1 MSADNSFGPQRA
13 GVFDFTILFEQSILS
28 LLPTGL
34 FILLVPLRLYVLWS
48 NERATKSKPLLWAK
62 MIMIA
67 IYACLQTALLVF
79 WCRQN
84 STKTAIAEPV
94 LGLIESFALAALSFV
109 EHRNS
114 RKPSK
119 LIGAFLVIT
128 IILDIALVRTFWI
141 RSMHSIASVF
151 TASFVIKTILL
162 ILEET
167 PKSPLSDKEKIQETA
182 SGVVN
187 RSFFWWL
194 NGLFLQGHRTIL
206 ETEDL
211 QAIDSKFNTDHVSAP
226 LEKQWERSRNTG
238 QPSLLKSTFLA
249 YKWQFAAGIIPRL
262 LHSGFNFAQP
272 FLIQSVIV
280 LVSKKEMSVQ
290 TSSGLIGATVFI
302 YLGLAISGA
311 WHKHMSYQL
320 VTMYRGGL
328 VSLIFKKT
336 LKLKTTS
343 IKDSAPVTLM
353 TADVETIVAAGASV
367 HDMWANMLELPV
379 GIYLL
384 YRQVGKPSLLVLVPT
399 VITTIVS
406 GVISP
411 AMEPATVKWNE
422 AVQKRVGETSSMLNQ
437 MKGIKMM
444 GLTDFFL
451 KMVQGLRVHELKVS
465 AKFRWLLVYFNA
477 LAMIS
482 AQLTP
487 VVVIMS
493 AIYWT
498 KADGGLSVAEAL
510 TSLSLISVV
519 TQPLVMIL
527 VSLMQIAGV
536 VGGSG
541 RIQAFLLLDEQL
553 AAKEAV
559 DVDAVTI
566 QNVSVQTPDGNPLLT
581 NINLQISPGTLNMLV
596 GRVGCG
602 KSSLLRTI
610 IGELIPSEGTVK
622 TQDSLAYC
630 DQVPWLRNTTIR
642 ENVVGLSPMDDKWLS
657 TVLHACALEEDLHQL
672 PQGQETIVG
681 SGGVALSG
689 GQKQRVALA
698 RAVYSRKNLII
709 LDDVFSSLDKTT
721 ADAVF
726 HRLLGAEGLLQSS
739 TVVLVTSNVHYLPFA
754 DFVSVIEEGR
764 IIRNQVQY
772 SQLEATETLN
782 TIAPIET
789 QQLVQK
795 DIVKLTPKREIDLAR
810 KTGDTDCYKIYVKSM
825 GWKVISIIF
834 PTSVIG
840 AVLEAM
846 PREYCARHSNEAN
859 DVEIWLRIWTEKGE
873 GSKDAHYAGGYIGLV
888 VASMALALLN
898 IDYFLIVGVE
908 KSSINLHEQLLNSVC
923 RAPLHFFTSTESG
936 SILNRFSQ
944 DMTLIDMS
952 LPLAFYLTLD
962 LTLRCLVQVGVVAS
976 GASYFGA
983 FLPVSILALYLI
995 QKYYLRTSRQMRLL
1009 DLEAKTPLY
1018 TQFTEI
1024 TAGLAT
1030 IRSFGWTNEFL
1041 AESFRMLNTS
1051 QKPFYLM
1058 FCIQRWLELVLDLF
1072 VAGMA
1077 ILLVTIA
1084 LRIPGTTS
1092 EGAIGLA
1099 MVNLLGLNMTLTT
1112 VIDQWTTLETSLG
1125 AIARLKSFIS
1135 DTPNENKSSEIEV
1148 PDNWPGGRIVFDGVT
1163 ASYSDESQPVLR
1175 DVSLVIEAGQKVCVC
1190 GRTGSGKSSFMLSI
1204 IRLLELQSGSIQIDD
1219 KDLASIPR
1227 QHIRSQITT
1236 IPQDPVNLSG
1246 TVRQNLDPEA
1256 LIQADEMLIEALKK
1270 TTLWATIDTRGG
1282 LDADLSEL
1290 GFSVGQRQLFC
1301 LARALLSHSKIV
1313 LLDEPTSSVDNATD
1327 KDVRH
1332 IIREVM
1338 QGRTVIEVT
1347 HRLDYVTDF
1356 DLAVVMKDGR
1366 VIETGNP
1373 KKLLAQDSA
1382 LKTLRG

>member
-1 MSADNSFGPQRA
+1 MSADNIFGPQRA
-13 GVFDFTILFEQSILS
+13 GVLDFTILFEQSILS

-62 MIMIA
+62 MAIIA
-67 IYACLQTALLVF
+67 IYACLQTALLVL

-109 EHRNS
+109 EHLNS

-211 QAIDSKFNTDHVSAP
+211 QAIDSKFDTDHVSTP
-226 LEKQWERSRNTG
+226 LEKQWERARNSG

-290 TSSGLIGATVFI
+290 TSSGLIGATVLI

-353 TADVETIVAAGASV
+353 TADVETIVAAGASI

-411 AMEPATVKWNE
+411 AMEPATLKWNE

-498 KADGGLSVAEAL
+498 KADGGLSVAEAF

-566 QNVSVQTPDGNPLLT
+566 QNVSVQTPDGNSLLT

-698 RAVYSRKNLII
+698 RAVYSRKKLIV

-726 HRLLGAEGLLQSS
+726 HRLLGAEGLLRSS

-764 IIRNQVQY
+764 ITRNQVQY

-846 PREYCARHSNEAN
+846 PREYCARHFDEAN

-898 IDYFLIVGVE
+898 IE
-908 KSSINLHEQLLNSVC
+908 
-923 RAPLHFFTSTESG
+923 
-936 SILNRFSQ
+936 FSQ

-983 FLPVSILALYLI
+983 FLPISILALYLI

-1030 IRSFGWTNEFL
+1030 IRSFGWTNDFL

-1099 MVNLLGLNMTLTT
+1099 MVNLLGLNLTLTT

-1135 DTPNENKSSEIEV
+1135 DTPNENKSGETEV
-1148 PDNWPGGRIVFDGVT
+1148 PDNWPGGRIVFDEVT

-1175 DVSLVIEAGQKVCVC
+1175 DVSLAIEAGQKVCVC

-1204 IRLLELQSGSIQIDD
+1204 LRLLELQSGSIHIDG

-1236 IPQDPVNLSG
+1236 IPQDPVSLTG

-1256 LIQADEMLIEALKK
+1256 LIQADEILIEALKK

-1301 LARALLSHSKIV
+1301 LARALLSHSNIV
-1313 LLDEPTSSVDNATD
+1313 LLDEPTSSVDNTTD

-1366 VIETGNP
+1366 VIETGDP
-1373 KKLLAQDSA
+1373 RELLVQDSA
-1382 LKTLRG
+1382 LKVLRG

>member
-1 MSADNSFGPQRA
+1 MVSNRF
-13 GVFDFTILFEQSILS
+13 FL
-28 LLPTGL
+28 
-34 FILLVPLRLYVLWS
+34 LLVLTNQV
-48 NERATKSKPLLWAK
+48 T
-62 MIMIA
+62 IA
-67 IYACLQTALLVF
+67 IYASLQTALLVL

-84 STKTAIAEPV
+84 STNTAIAEPV

-114 RKPSK
+114 KKPSK
-119 LIGAFLVIT
+119 LIGTFLVVT

-141 RSMHSIASVF
+141 RSMRTIAAVF

-167 PKSPLSDKEKIQETA
+167 PKSLLNEKEKIHETS

-211 QAIDSKFNTDHVSAP
+211 QAIDSKFDTDHVSAP
-226 LEKQWERSRNTG
+226 LEKQWERARNSG

-290 TSSGLIGATVFI
+290 ISSGLIGATVLI

-384 YRQVGKPSLLVLVPT
+384 YRQVDQANSQV
-399 VITTIVS
+399 TTILS
-406 GVISP
+406 GIISP

-444 GLTDFFL
+444 GLTDFFR
-451 KMVQGLRVHELKVS
+451 KMVQGLRVKELKVS

-477 LAMIS
+477 L
-482 AQLTP
+482 
-487 VVVIMS
+487 
-493 AIYWT
+493 
-498 KADGGLSVAEAL
+498 DEGLSVAEAF
-510 TSLSLISVV
+510 TSLSLISLV
-519 TQPLVMIL
+519 TQPLIMIL

-536 VGGSG
+536 VGGCG
-541 RIQAFLLLDEQL
+541 RIQAFLLLDEQVV
-553 AAKEAV
+553 AKETV
-559 DVDAVTI
+559 DVDAVTV
-566 QNVSVQTPDGNPLLT
+566 QNANFQAPDGNSLLT
-581 NINLQISPGTLNMLV
+581 DINLHISPGTLNMLA

-602 KSSLLRTI
+602 KSSLLRAI
-610 IGELIPSEGTVK
+610 IGELIPAEGTVK
-622 TQDSLAYC
+622 TEDSLAYC

-642 ENVVGLSPMDDKWLS
+642 ENIVGLSPIDDKWLS
-657 TVLHACALEEDLHQL
+657 TVLHACALDEDLHQL
-672 PQGQETIVG
+672 PQGQETTVG

-689 GQKQRVALA
+689 GQKQRVALS
-698 RAVYSRKNLII
+698 RAVYSRKKLIL
-709 LDDVFSSLDKTT
+709 LDDVFSSLDRTT
-721 ADAVF
+721 ADTVF
-726 HRLLGAEGLLQSS
+726 HRLLGSDGLLRTS
-739 TVVLVTSNVHYLPFA
+739 TVVLVTIHYLPFA
-754 DFVSVIEEGR
+754 DFVTVIEDGR
-764 IIRNQVQY
+764 ITRNQVPY

-789 QQLVQK
+789 QEPTQK
-795 DIVKLTPKREIDLAR
+795 DIVKLTPKKEIDLTR

-846 PREYCARHSNEAN
+846 PR
-859 DVEIWLRIWTEKGE
+859 
-873 GSKDAHYAGGYIGLV
+873 
-888 VASMALALLN
+888 
-898 IDYFLIVGVE
+898 VE
-908 KSSINLHEQLLNSVC
+908 KSSNNLHEQLLNSVC
-923 RAPLHFFTSTESG
+923 RAPLHFFTSTENG
-936 SILNRFSQ
+936 SILNRQ

-962 LTLRCLVQVGVVAS
+962 SS

-983 FLPVSILALYLI
+983 FLPISFLALYLI

-1030 IRSFGWTNEFL
+1030 IRSFGWTDEFL
-1041 AESFRMLNTS
+1041 DESCRMLNTS

-1099 MVNLLGLNMTLTT
+1099 MVNLLGLNLTLTT

-1135 DTPNENKSSEIEV
+1135 NTPNENKQDETEV

-1163 ASYSDESQPVLR
+1163 ASYS
-1175 DVSLVIEAGQKVCVC
+1175 
-1190 GRTGSGKSSFMLSI
+1190 GKSSLILSI
-1204 IRLLELQSGSIQIDD
+1204 LRLLELQSGRIHIDG
-1219 KDLASIPR
+1219 KDLALLSR

-1236 IPQDPVNLSG
+1236 IPQDPVSVTG

-1256 LIQADEMLIEALKK
+1256 LIQADEILIEALRK

-1301 LARALLSHSKIV
+1301 LARAFLSHSKIV

-1327 KDVRH
+1327 KDVRR

-1356 DLAVVMKDGR
+1356 DLAIVMKDGR
-1366 VIETGNP
+1366 IIETGDP
-1373 KKLLAQDSA
+1373 KELLVQNSA
-1382 LKTLRG
+1382 LKALRG

>member
-1 MSADNSFGPQRA
+1 MDADNAFGPRLA

-28 LLPTGL
+28 LLPTGV

-48 NERATKSKPLLWAK
+48 NERVTKSGPLLRAK
-62 MIMIA
+62 IVTIV
-67 IYACLQTALLVF
+67 IYASLQTTLLVL
-79 WCRQN
+79 WGREN

-119 LIGAFLVIT
+119 LLGAFLVIT
-128 IILDIALVRTFWI
+128 IILDIALVRTLWI
-141 RSMHSIASVF
+141 RSMQSIAGVF

-162 ILEET
+162 ILEEA
-167 PKSPLSDKEKIQETA
+167 PKTMLGEKEKIHETS
-182 SGVVN
+182 SGVVS

-211 QAIDSKFNTDHVSAP
+211 QTIDPKFDTDHVSAP
-226 LEKQWERSRNTG
+226 LEKQWERARNSG
-238 QPSLLKSTFLA
+238 QPSLLKSTFFA

-262 LHSGFNFAQP
+262 LHSGFSFAQP

-280 LVSKKEMSVQ
+280 LVSKNEMSVQ
-290 TSSGLIGATVFI
+290 TSSGLIGATVLI

-353 TADVETIVAAGASV
+353 TADVETIFAAGASV

-384 YRQVGKPSLLVLVPT
+384 YHQVANSQV
-399 VITTIVS
+399 TTIVS
-406 GVISP
+406 GIISP

-422 AVQKRVGETSSMLNQ
+422 AVQKRVGETSNMLDQ

-451 KMVQGLRVHELKVS
+451 NMVQGLRIRELKVS
-465 AKFRWLLVYFNA
+465 ARFRWLLVYFNA

-498 KADGGLSVAEAL
+498 KADEGLSVAEAF

-519 TQPLVMIL
+519 AQPLVMIL

-536 VGGSG
+536 LGGCG
-541 RIQAFLLLDEQL
+541 RIQAFLLLDEQV
-553 AAKEAV
+553 AAKETV
-559 DVDAVTI
+559 DVDAVTM
-566 QNVSVQTPDGNPLLT
+566 QNADFQTHDGKSLLT
-581 NINLQISPGTLNMLV
+581 DINLRISPGTLNMLV

-602 KSSLLRTI
+602 KSSLLKAI
-610 IGELIPSEGTVK
+610 IGELIPAEGIVK
-622 TQDSLAYC
+622 VEDSLAYC
-630 DQVPWLRNTTIR
+630 DQVPWLRNTIIR
-642 ENVVGLSPMDDKWLS
+642 ENIVGLSPMDDKWLA

-698 RAVYSRKNLII
+698 RAVYSRKKLII

-721 ADAVF
+721 ADTVF
-726 HRLLGAEGLLQSS
+726 SRLLGVDGLLRTS
-739 TVVLVTSNVHYLPFA
+739 TVVLVTSNVQYLPFA
-754 DFVSVIEEGR
+754 DFVTVVEDGR
-764 IIRNQVQY
+764 ITRNQVLY

-795 DIVKLTPKREIDLAR
+795 GIVKLTPKKEIDLAR
-810 KTGDTDCYKIYVKSM
+810 KTGDTDCYKIYVRTM

-834 PTSVIG
+834 PLSVIG

-846 PREYCARHSNEAN
+846 PQ
-859 DVEIWLRIWTEKGE
+859 KGG
-873 GSKDAHYAGGYIGLV
+873 GSKDAHNAGGYIGLV
-888 VASMALALLN
+888 IASMALALLN
-898 IDYFLIVGVE
+898 IE
-908 KSSINLHEQLLNSVC
+908 
-923 RAPLHFFTSTESG
+923 APLHFFTSTESG

-983 FLPVSILALYLI
+983 FLPISFLALYLI

-1041 AESFRMLNTS
+1041 DESFRMLNTS

-1135 DTPNENKSSEIEV
+1135 NTPNENKQGEIEV
-1148 PDNWPGGRIVFDGVT
+1148 PDTWPGGKIVFDGVT
-1163 ASYSDESQPVLR
+1163 ASYR
-1175 DVSLVIEAGQKVCVC
+1175 IH
-1190 GRTGSGKSSFMLSI
+1190 
-1204 IRLLELQSGSIQIDD
+1204 IDG

-1236 IPQDPVNLSG
+1236 IPQDPVSLSG

-1256 LIQADEMLIEALKK
+1256 LIQADEILIEALKK
-1270 TTLWATIDTRGG
+1270 TYLWATIETRAG

-1290 GFSVGQRQLFC
+1290 GFSV
-1301 LARALLSHSKIV
+1301 V
-1313 LLDEPTSSVDNATD
+1313 LLDEPTSSIDNATN
-1327 KDVRH
+1327 KDVRR

-1366 VIETGNP
+1366 VIETADP
-1373 KKLLAQDSA
+1373 KELLAQNSA
-1382 LKTLRG
+1382 LKALRG

>member
-1 MSADNSFGPQRA
+1 MNADDNFGPQRA

-34 FILLVPLRLYVLWS
+34 FILLVPLRLYVLW
-48 NERATKSKPLLWAK
+48 NHERATKSGCLLWAK
-62 MIMIA
+62 MVIIA
-67 IYACLQTALLVF
+67 IYASLQITLLVL

-119 LIGAFLVIT
+119 LIGSFLVLT

-141 RSMHSIASVF
+141 RSMHSIAAVF
-151 TASFVIKTILL
+151 TASFAIKTVLL

-167 PKSPLSDKEKIQETA
+167 PKTLLGEKKKIHETS

-206 ETEDL
+206 ETQDL
-211 QAIDSKFNTDHVSAP
+211 QAIDSKFDTEHVSAP
-226 LEKQWERSRNTG
+226 LEKQWERARNSG

-290 TSSGLIGATVFI
+290 TSSGLIGATVLI

-311 WHKHMSYQL
+311 WHKHMSFQL

-336 LKLKTTS
+336 LKLKTAS

-353 TADVETIVAAGASV
+353 TADVETIVGAGASV

-384 YRQVGKPSLLVLVPT
+384 YRQVDQANSQV
-399 VITTIVS
+399 TTIPS
-406 GVISP
+406 GIISP

-422 AVQKRVGETSSMLNQ
+422 AVQKRVGETSSMLSQ
-437 MKGIKMM
+437 MKGVKMM

-451 KMVQGLRVHELKVS
+451 NMVQGLRVKELKVS

-498 KADGGLSVAEAL
+498 KADGGLSVAEAF

-536 VGGSG
+536 LGGCG
-541 RIQAFLLLDEQL
+541 RIQAFLLLDEQ
-553 AAKEAV
+553 AVSKEVA
-559 DVDAVTI
+559 DVDAVTMH
-566 QNVSVQTPDGNPLLT
+566 NVSFQTPDGNSLLT
-581 NINLQISPGTLNMLV
+581 AVNLHISPRTLNMLV
-596 GRVGCG
+596 GRVGSG
-602 KSSLLRTI
+602 KSSLLRAI
-610 IGELIPSEGTVK
+610 IGELVPTEGAVK
-622 TQDSLAYC
+622 TEDSLAYC

-642 ENVVGLSPMDDKWLS
+642 ENILGLSPMDGKWLS

-672 PQGQETIVG
+672 PQGQETTVG

-698 RAVYSRKNLII
+698 RAVYSRKKLII

-721 ADAVF
+721 ADTVF
-726 HRLLGAEGLLQSS
+726 HRLLGADGLLRTN
-739 TVVLVTSNVHYLPFA
+739 TVVLVTSNVQYLPFA
-754 DFVSVIEEGR
+754 DFVTVIEDGR
-764 IIRNQVQY
+764 ITRNQVPY

-789 QQLVQK
+789 QEPTQK
-795 DIVKLTPKREIDLAR
+795 DIVKLTPKKEFDMAR

-825 GWKVISIIF
+825 GWKVICIIF

-846 PREYCARHSNEAN
+846 PQ
-859 DVEIWLRIWTEKGE
+859 KGQ

-888 VASMALALLN
+888 FASMALALLN

-908 KSSINLHEQLLNSVC
+908 KSSNNLHEQLLKSVC

-983 FLPVSILALYLI
+983 FLPISFLALYLI

-1030 IRSFGWTNEFL
+1030 IRSFGWTNGVL
-1041 AESFRMLNTS
+1041 DESFRMLNTS

-1072 VAGMA
+1072 VTGMA

-1125 AIARLKSFIS
+1125 AIARLKSFIQN
-1135 DTPNENKSSEIEV
+1135 TPNENKQGETEV
-1148 PDNWPGGRIVFDGVT
+1148 PDNWTGGRIVLDGVN
-1163 ASYSDESQPVLR
+1163 AAYS
-1175 DVSLVIEAGQKVCVC
+1175 IHIG
-1190 GRTGSGKSSFMLSI
+1190 GK
-1204 IRLLELQSGSIQIDD
+1204 E
-1219 KDLASIPR
+1219 LASLSR
-1227 QHIRSQITT
+1227 QHIRSQRTT
-1236 IPQDPVNLSG
+1236 IPQDPVSLSG

-1256 LIQADEMLIEALKK
+1256 LIQADEILIEALKK
-1270 TTLWATIDTRGG
+1270 TTLWAAIETRGG
-1282 LDADLSEL
+1282 LNADLSEL

-1301 LARALLSHSKIV
+1301 IARALLSHSNIV

-1327 KDVRH
+1327 KDVRR

-1356 DLAVVMKDGR
+1356 DLAVVMKDGQ
-1366 VIETGNP
+1366 VIETGDP
-1373 KKLLAQDSA
+1373 KELLFQNSA
-1382 LKTLRG
+1382 LKALRG

>member
-1 MSADNSFGPQRA
+1 MDADNAFGPQRA

-34 FILLVPLRLYVLWS
+34 FILLVPLRLYVLWN
-48 NERATKSKPLLWAK
+48 NERVTKPGPLLWAK
-62 MIMIA
+62 IVTIG
-67 IYACLQTALLVF
+67 IYASLQTTLLVL

-119 LIGAFLVIT
+119 LLGAFLVIT
-128 IILDIALVRTFWI
+128 IILDIALVRTLWI
-141 RSMHSIASVF
+141 RSMRSIAGVF

-162 ILEET
+162 ILEEA
-167 PKSPLSDKEKIQETA
+167 PKTLLGEKERIQETS
-182 SGVVN
+182 SGVIN
-187 RSFFWWL
+187 RSYFWWL
-194 NGLFLQGHRTIL
+194 NGLLLQGHRTIL

-211 QAIDSKFNTDHVSAP
+211 QAIDSKFDTDHVSAP
-226 LEKQWERSRNTG
+226 LEKQWERARNSG
-238 QPSLLKSTFLA
+238 QPNLLKSTFLA

-280 LVSKKEMSVQ
+280 LVSKKEMSIQ
-290 TSSGLIGATVFI
+290 TSSGLIGATVLI

-384 YRQVGKPSLLVLVPT
+384 YRQVV
-399 VITTIVS
+399 TTIVS
-406 GVISP
+406 GIISP

-451 KMVQGLRVHELKVS
+451 KMVQGLRVRELKVS

-498 KADGGLSVAEAL
+498 KADEGLSIAEAF

-536 VGGSG
+536 LGGSG
-541 RIQAFLLLDEQL
+541 RIQAFLLLDEQIVT
-553 AAKEAV
+553 KEAV
-559 DVDAVTI
+559 DVDAITI
-566 QNVSVQTPDGNPLLT
+566 QNARFPTPDGNSLLT
-581 NINLQISPGTLNMLV
+581 DISLRISPGTLNMLV

-602 KSSLLRTI
+602 KSSLLKAI
-610 IGELIPSEGTVK
+610 IGELIPAEGAVK
-622 TQDSLAYC
+622 VEDSLAYC

-642 ENVVGLSPMDDKWLS
+642 ENIVGLSPVDDKWLS

-698 RAVYSRKNLII
+698 RAVYSRKKLII

-721 ADAVF
+721 ADTVF
-726 HRLLGAEGLLQSS
+726 HRLLGA
-739 TVVLVTSNVHYLPFA
+739 
-754 DFVSVIEEGR
+754 
-764 IIRNQVQY
+764 
-772 SQLEATETLN
+772 
-782 TIAPIET
+782 
-789 QQLVQK
+789 
-795 DIVKLTPKREIDLAR
+795 
-810 KTGDTDCYKIYVKSM
+810 
-825 GWKVISIIF
+825 
-834 PTSVIG
+834 
-840 AVLEAM
+840 
-846 PREYCARHSNEAN
+846 
-859 DVEIWLRIWTEKGE
+859 DV
-873 GSKDAHYAGGYIGLV
+873 
-888 VASMALALLN
+888 
-898 IDYFLIVGVE
+898 
-908 KSSINLHEQLLNSVC
+908 
-923 RAPLHFFTSTESG
+923 
-936 SILNRFSQ
+936 
-944 DMTLIDMS
+944 
-952 LPLAFYLTLD
+952 
-962 LTLRCLVQVGVVAS
+962 TLRCLVQVGVVAS

-983 FLPVSILALYLI
+983 FLPISFLALYLI
-995 QKYYLRTSRQMRLL
+995 QKHYLRTSRQMRLL

-1041 AESFRMLNTS
+1041 DESFRMLNTS

-1135 DTPNENKSSEIEV
+1135 NTPNENKQGEV
-1148 PDNWPGGRIVFDGVT
+1148 DTPENWPRGRIMFDRVT

-1175 DVSLVIEAGQKVCVC
+1175 DVSLAIDAGQKVCVC
-1190 GRTGSGKSSFMLSI
+1190 GRTGSGKSSLILSI
-1204 IRLLELQSGSIQIDD
+1204 LRLLELQSGSIHIDG
-1219 KDLASIPR
+1219 KDLSSLSR

-1246 TVRQNLDPEA
+1246 TVRHNLDPEA
-1256 LIQADEMLIEALKK
+1256 LIQADEILVEALKK
-1270 TTLWATIDTRGG
+1270 TTLWATIETRGG

-1313 LLDEPTSSVDNATD
+1313 LLDEPTSTVDKATD
-1327 KDVRH
+1327 KDVRR

-1366 VIETGNP
+1366 VIETGDP
-1373 KKLLAQDSA
+1373 KELLAQNSA
-1382 LKTLRG
+1382 LKALRG

>member
-1 MSADNSFGPQRA
+1 MNADREFGPQRA
-13 GVFDFTILFEQSILS
+13 GVFDFTVLFEQSILS

-34 FILLVPLRLYVLWS
+34 FILFVPLRLYVLWN
-48 NERATKSKPLLWAK
+48 NERVTKSGPLLWAK
-62 MIMIA
+62 MVTIA
-67 IYACLQTALLVF
+67 IYASIQAALVVL

-84 STKTAIAEPV
+84 SSNTAIAEPV
-94 LGLIESFALAALSFV
+94 LGLIESFALAALSFF

-114 RKPSK
+114 KKPSK
-119 LIGAFLVIT
+119 LIGTFLVVT

-141 RSMHSIASVF
+141 RSMRTIAAVF

-167 PKSPLSDKEKIQETA
+167 PKSLLDEKEKIHETS

-211 QAIDSKFNTDHVSAP
+211 QAIDSKFDTDHVSAP
-226 LEKQWERSRNTG
+226 LEKQWERARNSG

-249 YKWQFAAGIIPRL
+249 YKWQVAAGIIPRL

-290 TSSGLIGATVFI
+290 ISSGLIGATVLI

-399 VITTIVS
+399 VITTILS
-406 GVISP
+406 GIISP

-444 GLTDFFL
+444 GLTDFFC
-451 KMVQGLRVHELKVS
+451 KMVQGLRVKELKVS

-477 LAMIS
+477 L
-482 AQLTP
+482 
-487 VVVIMS
+487 
-493 AIYWT
+493 
-498 KADGGLSVAEAL
+498 DEGLSVAEAF
-510 TSLSLISVV
+510 TSLSLISLV

-536 VGGSG
+536 VGGCG
-541 RIQAFLLLDEQL
+541 RIQAFLLLDEQVV
-553 AAKEAV
+553 AKETV
-559 DVDAVTI
+559 DVDAVTV
-566 QNVSVQTPDGNPLLT
+566 QNANFQAPDGNSLLT
-581 NINLQISPGTLNMLV
+581 DVNLRISPGTLNMLA

-602 KSSLLRTI
+602 KSSLLRAI
-610 IGELIPSEGTVK
+610 IGELIPADGTVK
-622 TQDSLAYC
+622 TEDSLAYC

-642 ENVVGLSPMDDKWLS
+642 ENIVGLSPIDDKWLS

-672 PQGQETIVG
+672 PQGQETTVG

-689 GQKQRVALA
+689 GQKQRVALS
-698 RAVYSRKNLII
+698 RAVYSRKKLII

-721 ADAVF
+721 ADTVF
-726 HRLLGAEGLLQSS
+726 HRLLGADGLLRTS
-739 TVVLVTSNVHYLPFA
+739 TVVLVTIHYLPFA
-754 DFVSVIEEGR
+754 DFVTVIEDGR
-764 IIRNQVQY
+764 ITRNQVPY

-789 QQLVQK
+789 QEPTQK
-795 DIVKLTPKREIDLAR
+795 DIVKLTPKKEIDLAR

-846 PREYCARHSNEAN
+846 PQ
-859 DVEIWLRIWTEKGE
+859 IWLRMWTEK
-873 GSKDAHYAGGYIGLV
+873 
-888 VASMALALLN
+888 
-898 IDYFLIVGVE
+898 GVE
-908 KSSINLHEQLLNSVC
+908 KSSNNLHEQLLNSVC
-923 RAPLHFFTSTESG
+923 RAPLHFFTSTENG

-944 DMTLIDMS
+944 DMTLIDIS

-962 LTLRCLVQVGVVAS
+962 SS

-983 FLPVSILALYLI
+983 FLPISFLALYLI

-1030 IRSFGWTNEFL
+1030 IRSFGWTDEFL
-1041 AESFRMLNTS
+1041 DESCRMLNTS

-1099 MVNLLGLNMTLTT
+1099 MVNLLGLNLTLTT

-1135 DTPNENKSSEIEV
+1135 NTPNENKQDETEV

-1175 DVSLVIEAGQKVCVC
+1175 DVSLTVESGQKVCVC
-1190 GRTGSGKSSFMLSI
+1190 GRTGSGKSSLILSI
-1204 IRLLELQSGSIQIDD
+1204 LRLLELQSGRIHIDG
-1219 KDLASIPR
+1219 KDLASLSR

-1236 IPQDPVNLSG
+1236 IPQDPVSLTG

-1256 LIQADEMLIEALKK
+1256 LIQADEILIEALRK

-1301 LARALLSHSKIV
+1301 LARAFLSHSKIV

-1327 KDVRH
+1327 KDVRR

-1366 VIETGNP
+1366 IIENGDP
-1373 KKLLAQDSA
+1373 KELLVQNSA
-1382 LKTLRG
+1382 LKALRG

>member
-1 MSADNSFGPQRA
+1 MSRADDIIDRMTILVPWSAARLPSASWYITRRDATICGFSRLRQTHTMSADNSFGPQRA

-62 MIMIA
+62 MTMIA
-67 IYACLQTALLVF
+67 IYACLQTALLVL

-94 LGLIESFALAALSFV
+94 LGLIESFVLATLSFV

-141 RSMHSIASVF
+141 RSMHSIAGVF

-162 ILEET
+162 VLEEM
-167 PKSPLSDKEKIQETA
+167 PKTPLSDKEKIHETA
-182 SGVVN
+182 SGAIN

-194 NGLFLQGHRTIL
+194 NALFLQGHRTIL

-211 QAIDSKFNTDHVSAP
+211 QAIDSKFDTDHVSAP
-226 LEKQWERSRNTG
+226 LEKQWERVTARNSG

-290 TSSGLIGATVFI
+290 TSSGLIGATVLI

-336 LKLKTTS
+336 LKLKTAS

-367 HDMWANMLELPV
+367 HD
-379 GIYLL
+379 I
-384 YRQVGKPSLLVLVPT
+384 QV
-399 VITTIVS
+399 TTILS
-406 GVISP
+406 GIISP
-411 AMEPATVKWNE
+411 AMEPATVKWNA

-451 KMVQGLRVHELKVS
+451 KMVQGLRVKELKVS
-465 AKFRWLLVYFNA
+465 AKFRWLLVYFNT
-477 LAMIS
+477 L
-482 AQLTP
+482 
-487 VVVIMS
+487 
-493 AIYWT
+493 
-498 KADGGLSVAEAL
+498 DGGLSVAEAF

-519 TQPLVMIL
+519 IQPLIMIL

-536 VGGSG
+536 FGGCG
-541 RIQAFLLLDEQL
+541 RIQAFLLLDEQVV
-553 AAKEAV
+553 AKEAV
-559 DVDAVTI
+559 DVDAITM
-566 QNVSVQTPDGNPLLT
+566 QNASFQTPDGNPLLT
-581 NINLQISPGTLNMLV
+581 NINLRILPGTLNMLV
-596 GRVGCG
+596 GKVGCG
-602 KSSLLRTI
+602 KSSLLRAI
-610 IGELIPSEGTVK
+610 IGELVPAEGTVK
-622 TQDSLAYC
+622 TEDSLAYC
-630 DQVPWLRNTTIR
+630 DQIPWLRNTTIR
-642 ENVVGLSPMDDKWLS
+642 ENIVGLSPMDDKWLS
-657 TVLHACALEEDLHQL
+657 IVVHACALEEDLHQL

-698 RAVYSRKNLII
+698 RAVYSQKNLII

-726 HRLLGAEGLLQSS
+726 QRLLGADGLLRSS
-739 TVVLVTSNVHYLPFA
+739 TVVSVTSNVHYLPFA
-754 DFVSVIEEGR
+754 DFVTVIGEGR
-764 IIRNQVQY
+764 ITRNQVRY

-795 DIVKLTPKREIDLAR
+795 DIVKLTPKKEIDLAR

-846 PREYCARHSNEAN
+846 PREYCARRSNEAN
-859 DVEIWLRIWTEKGE
+859 NVEIWLRIWTEKGE

-888 VASMALALLN
+888 IASMALALLN

-1009 DLEAKTPLY
+1009 DLEVKTPLY

-1163 ASYSDESQPVLR
+1163 TSYSGDSQPVLR
-1175 DVSLVIEAGQKVCVC
+1175 DVSLAIEAGQKVC
-1190 GRTGSGKSSFMLSI
+1190 
-1204 IRLLELQSGSIQIDD
+1204 LQSGSIQIDD

-1356 DLAVVMKDGR
+1356 DFVIVMKDGR
-1366 VIETGNP
+1366 VIETGDP
-1373 KKLLAQDSA
+1373 RELLVEDSA
-1382 LKTLRG
+1382 LKALRG

>member
-1 MSADNSFGPQRA
+1 M
-13 GVFDFTILFEQSILS
+13 VT
-28 LLPTGL
+28 
-34 FILLVPLRLYVLWS
+34 
-48 NERATKSKPLLWAK
+48 
-62 MIMIA
+62 IA
-67 IYACLQTALLVF
+67 IYASLQTALLVL

-84 STKTAIAEPV
+84 STNTAIAEPV

-114 RKPSK
+114 KKPSK
-119 LIGAFLVIT
+119 LIGTFLVVD

-141 RSMHSIASVF
+141 RSMRTIAAVF

-167 PKSPLSDKEKIQETA
+167 PKSLLDEKEKIHETS

-211 QAIDSKFNTDHVSAP
+211 QAIDSKFDTDHVSAP
-226 LEKQWERSRNTG
+226 LEKQWERARNSG

-249 YKWQFAAGIIPRL
+249 YKWQVAAGIIPRL

-290 TSSGLIGATVFI
+290 ISSGLIGATVLI

-399 VITTIVS
+399 VITTILS
-406 GVISP
+406 GIISP
-411 AMEPATVKWNE
+411 AMEPATVRWNE

-444 GLTDFFL
+444 GLTDFFR
-451 KMVQGLRVHELKVS
+451 KMVQGLRVKELKVS
-465 AKFRWLLVYFNA
+465 AKFRWLLVYFTA

-498 KADGGLSVAEAL
+498 KADGGLSVAEAF
-510 TSLSLISVV
+510 TSLSLISLV

-536 VGGSG
+536 VGGCG
-541 RIQAFLLLDEQL
+541 RIQAFLLSDEQVV
-553 AAKEAV
+553 AKETV
-559 DVDAVTI
+559 DVDAVTM
-566 QNVSVQTPDGNPLLT
+566 QNANFQAPDGNSLLT
-581 NINLQISPGTLNMLV
+581 DINLRISPGTLNMLA

-602 KSSLLRTI
+602 KSSLLRAI
-610 IGELIPSEGTVK
+610 IGELIPAEGTVK
-622 TQDSLAYC
+622 TEDSLAYC

-642 ENVVGLSPMDDKWLS
+642 ENIVGLSPMDDKWLS

-672 PQGQETIVG
+672 PQGQETTVG

-689 GQKQRVALA
+689 GQKQRVALS
-698 RAVYSRKNLII
+698 RAVYSRKKLII
-709 LDDVFSSLDKTT
+709 LDDVFSSLDRTT

-726 HRLLGAEGLLQSS
+726 HRLLGADGLLRTS

-754 DFVSVIEEGR
+754 DFVTVIEDGR
-764 IIRNQVQY
+764 ITRNQVPY
-772 SQLEATETLN
+772 SQLEATETLK

-789 QQLVQK
+789 QEPTQN
-795 DIVKLTPKREIDLAR
+795 DIVKLTLKKEIDLAR
-810 KTGDTDCYKIYVKSM
+810 KTGDTDCYKIYIKSM

-846 PREYCARHSNEAN
+846 PREYCDLRSDEAN
-859 DVEIWLRIWTEKGE
+859 DIEIWLRIWTEKGE

-898 IDYFLIVGVE
+898 IE
-908 KSSINLHEQLLNSVC
+908 
-923 RAPLHFFTSTESG
+923 APLNFFTSTENG

-962 LTLRCLVQVGVVAS
+962 LTLRCLVQIGVVAS

-983 FLPVSILALYLI
+983 FLPISFLALYLI

-1030 IRSFGWTNEFL
+1030 IRSFGWTDEFL
-1041 AESFRMLNTS
+1041 DESCRMLNTS

-1099 MVNLLGLNMTLTT
+1099 MVNLLGLNLTLTT

-1135 DTPNENKSSEIEV
+1135 NTPNENKQDETKV

-1163 ASYSDESQPVLR
+1163 ASYS
-1175 DVSLVIEAGQKVCVC
+1175 
-1190 GRTGSGKSSFMLSI
+1190 GKSSLILSI
-1204 IRLLELQSGSIQIDD
+1204 LRLLELQSGRIHIDG
-1219 KDLASIPR
+1219 KDLASLSR

-1236 IPQDPVNLSG
+1236 IPQDPVSLSG

-1256 LIQADEMLIEALKK
+1256 LIQADEILIEALRK

-1301 LARALLSHSKIV
+1301 LARAFLSHSKIV

-1327 KDVRH
+1327 KDVRR

-1366 VIETGNP
+1366 IIETGDP
-1373 KKLLAQDSA
+1373 KELLVQNSA
-1382 LKTLRG
+1382 LKALRG

>member
-34 FILLVPLRLYVLWS
+34 FILLVPMRLSVLWN
-48 NERATKSKPLLWAK
+48 NERATKSKPLLWVK
-62 MIMIA
+62 MVTIA
-67 IYACLQTALLVF
+67 IYASLQTALLVL
-79 WCRQN
+79 WCRQT
-84 STKTAIAEPV
+84 STKTAIAEPA

-119 LIGAFLVIT
+119 LIGTFLVIT

-141 RSMHSIASVF
+141 RSMHSIAGVF

-167 PKSPLSDKEKIQETA
+167 PKTLLSEKEKIQETA

-211 QAIDSKFNTDHVSAP
+211 QAIDSKFDTDHVSAP
-226 LEKQWERSRNTG
+226 LEKQWERSRNSG

-290 TSSGLIGATVFI
+290 TSSGLIGATVLI

-353 TADVETIVAAGASV
+353 TADVETIVAAGASI

-411 AMEPATVKWNE
+411 AMEPATLKWNE

-498 KADGGLSVAEAL
+498 KADGGLSVAEAF

-566 QNVSVQTPDGNPLLT
+566 QNVSVQTPDGNSLLT

-698 RAVYSRKNLII
+698 RAVYSRKKLIV

-726 HRLLGAEGLLQSS
+726 HRLLGAEGLLRSS
-739 TVVLVTSNVHYLPFA
+739 TVVLVTIHYLPFA

-764 IIRNQVQY
+764 ITRNQVQY

-846 PREYCARHSNEAN
+846 PREYCARHFDEAN

-898 IDYFLIVGVE
+898 IE
-908 KSSINLHEQLLNSVC
+908 
-923 RAPLHFFTSTESG
+923 
-936 SILNRFSQ
+936 FSQ

-983 FLPVSILALYLI
+983 FLPISILALYLI

-1030 IRSFGWTNEFL
+1030 IRSFGWTNDFL

-1099 MVNLLGLNMTLTT
+1099 MVNLLGLNLTLTT

-1135 DTPNENKSSEIEV
+1135 DTPNENKSGETEV

-1204 IRLLELQSGSIQIDD
+1204 LRLLELQSGSISIDG

-1236 IPQDPVNLSG
+1236 IPQDPVSLTG

-1256 LIQADEMLIEALKK
+1256 LIQADEILIEALKK

-1366 VIETGNP
+1366 VFETGDP
-1373 KKLLAQDSA
+1373 RELLVQDSA
-1382 LKTLRG
+1382 LKVLRG

>member
-1 MSADNSFGPQRA
+1 M
-13 GVFDFTILFEQSILS
+13 VT
-28 LLPTGL
+28 
-34 FILLVPLRLYVLWS
+34 
-48 NERATKSKPLLWAK
+48 
-62 MIMIA
+62 IA
-67 IYACLQTALLVF
+67 IYASLQTALLVL

-84 STKTAIAEPV
+84 STTTAIAEPV
-94 LGLIESFALAALSFV
+94 LGLIESVAFAALSFV

-114 RKPSK
+114 KKPSK
-119 LIGAFLVIT
+119 LIGTFLVVT

-141 RSMHSIASVF
+141 RSMRTIAAVF

-167 PKSPLSDKEKIQETA
+167 PKTLLDEKEKIHETS

-187 RSFFWWL
+187 RTFFWWL

-211 QAIDSKFNTDHVSAP
+211 QAIDSKFDTDHASAP
-226 LEKQWERSRNTG
+226 LEKQWERARNSG

-290 TSSGLIGATVFI
+290 ISSGLIGATFLI

-399 VITTIVS
+399 VITTILS
-406 GVISP
+406 GIISP

-444 GLTDFFL
+444 GLTDFFR
-451 KMVQGLRVHELKVS
+451 KMVQGLRVEELKVS

-498 KADGGLSVAEAL
+498 KADEGLSVAEAF
-510 TSLSLISVV
+510 TSLSLISLV
-519 TQPLVMIL
+519 TQPLVMVL

-536 VGGSG
+536 VGGCG
-541 RIQAFLLLDEQL
+541 RIQAFLLLDEQVL
-553 AAKEAV
+553 AKETV
-559 DVDAVTI
+559 DVYAVTM
-566 QNVSVQTPDGNPLLT
+566 QNANFQAPDGNSLLT
-581 NINLQISPGTLNMLV
+581 DINLRISPGTLNMLA

-602 KSSLLRTI
+602 KSSLLRAI
-610 IGELIPSEGTVK
+610 IGELIPAEGTVK
-622 TQDSLAYC
+622 TEDSLAYC

-642 ENVVGLSPMDDKWLS
+642 GNIVGLSPMDDKWLS

-672 PQGQETIVG
+672 PQAQETIVG

-698 RAVYSRKNLII
+698 RAVYSRKKLII

-721 ADAVF
+721 GDTVF
-726 HRLLGAEGLLQSS
+726 HRLLGADGLLRTS
-739 TVVLVTSNVHYLPFA
+739 TVVLVTIHYLPFA
-754 DFVSVIEEGR
+754 DFVTVIEDGR
-764 IIRNQVQY
+764 ISHNQVPY
-772 SQLEATETLN
+772 SQIEATETLN
-782 TIAPIET
+782 TITPIET

-795 DIVKLTPKREIDLAR
+795 DTVMVSPKKEIDLAR
-810 KTGDTDCYKIYVKSM
+810 KTGDTDCYKIYVRSM

-846 PREYCARHSNEAN
+846 PQ
-859 DVEIWLRIWTEKGE
+859 IWLRIWTEKGQ

-908 KSSINLHEQLLNSVC
+908 KSSNNLHEQLLNSVC
-923 RAPLHFFTSTESG
+923 RAPFHFFSSTENG
-936 SILNRFSQ
+936 SILNRQ

-952 LPLAFYLTLD
+952 LPLAFYLTFD

-983 FLPVSILALYLI
+983 FLPISFLALYLI

-1041 AESFRMLNTS
+1041 DESFRMLNTS

-1099 MVNLLGLNMTLTT
+1099 MVNLLGLNLTLTT

-1125 AIARLKSFIS
+1125 AIARLKSFINN
-1135 DTPNENKSSEIEV
+1135 TPNESKQGETEV
-1148 PDNWPGGRIVFDGVT
+1148 PDNWPKGRIVFDGVT
-1163 ASYSDESQPVLR
+1163 TSYSDESQPVIH
-1175 DVSLVIEAGQKVCVC
+1175 DVSLAIEAGQKVCVC
-1190 GRTGSGKSSFMLSI
+1190 GRTGSGKSSLILSVL
-1204 IRLLELQSGSIQIDD
+1204 RLLELRSGSIQIDG
-1219 KDLASIPR
+1219 KDLASLSR

-1236 IPQDPVNLSG
+1236 IPQDPVSLSG
-1246 TVRQNLDPEA
+1246 TVRRNLDPEA
-1256 LIQADEMLIEALKK
+1256 LIQADEILIEALKK
-1270 TTLWATIDTRGG
+1270 TTLWATIETRGG

-1327 KDVRH
+1327 KDVRR
-1332 IIREVM
+1332 IIQQVM

-1347 HRLDYVTDF
+1347 HRLDYVTDY

-1366 VIETGNP
+1366 VIETGDP
-1373 KKLLAQDSA
+1373 KELLVQSSA
-1382 LKTLRG
+1382 LKALRG

>member
-1 MSADNSFGPQRA
+1 MA
-13 GVFDFTILFEQSILS
+13 TIAS
-28 LLPTGL
+28 
-34 FILLVPLRLYVLWS
+34 
-48 NERATKSKPLLWAK
+48 
-62 MIMIA
+62 
-67 IYACLQTALLVF
+67 YACLQTALLVL

-84 STKTAIAEPV
+84 STKTAIAEPA
-94 LGLIESFALAALSFV
+94 LALIESFVLAALSFV

-114 RKPSK
+114 KKPSK
-119 LIGAFLVIT
+119 LIGTFLVIT
-128 IILDIALVRTFWI
+128 IILDIASVRTFWI
-141 RSMHSIASVF
+141 RSMRNIAAVF
-151 TASFVIKTILL
+151 TASVVIKTALL
-162 ILEET
+162 VLEET
-167 PKSPLSDKEKIQETA
+167 PKTLLGEKEKIRETA

-194 NGLFLQGHRTIL
+194 NSLFLQGHRGIL

-211 QAIDSKFNTDHVSAP
+211 QEIDSKFHTDHVSGP
-226 LEKQWERSRNTG
+226 LEKQWERAGKNGR
-238 QPSLLKSTFLA
+238 PSLLKCTFLA

-280 LVSKKEMSVQ
+280 FVSRKETSVQ
-290 TSSGLIGATVFI
+290 ISSGLIGATVLI

-367 HDMWANMLELPV
+367 HDIWKAKSART
-379 GIYLL
+379 GSDRY
-384 YRQVGKPSLLVLVPT
+384 
-399 VITTIVS
+399 

-437 MKGIKMM
+437 IKGIKMM
-444 GLTDFFL
+444 GLTDFFRQML
-451 KMVQGLRVHELKVS
+451 QGLRINELKVS
-465 AKFRWLLVYFNA
+465 ARFRWLLVHFNT

-482 AQLTP
+482 AQMTP

-498 KADGGLSVAEAL
+498 KSDEGLSVAEAF
-510 TSLSLISVV
+510 TSLSLISLV

-536 VGGSG
+536 VGGCR
-541 RIQAFLLLDEQL
+541 RIQAFLLLDDQGTV
-553 AAKEAV
+553 KETP

-566 QNVSVQTPDGNPLLT
+566 QKANFQTPDGNPILT
-581 NINLQISPGTLNMLV
+581 DINLRISYRTLNMFA
-596 GRVGCG
+596 GRVGSG
-602 KSSLLRTI
+602 KSSLLKAI
-610 IGELIPSEGTVK
+610 IGEITPVEGTVK
-622 TQDSLAYC
+622 AEDSLAYC
-630 DQVPWLRNTTIR
+630 DQIPWLRNTTIR
-642 ENVVGLSPMDDKWLS
+642 DNIIGLSQMDEKWLS
-657 TVLHACALEEDLHQL
+657 TVVHACALEEDLQQL

-681 SGGVALSG
+681 SGGEALSG

-698 RAVYSRKNLII
+698 RAVYSRKKLIV

-721 ADAVF
+721 ADTVF
-726 HRLLGAEGLLQSS
+726 HRLMETGGLLRTS
-739 TVVLVTSNVHYLPFA
+739 TVVLVTSKVHFLPFA
-754 DFVSVIEEGR
+754 DFVTVLKDGR
-764 IIRNQVQY
+764 IVRNQVPY
-772 SQLEATETLN
+772 SEVEATETLN
-782 TIAPIET
+782 TIKPIET
-789 QQLVQK
+789 KDTMQQ
-795 DIVKLTPKREIDLAR
+795 DIVKISPKKEIDLAR
-810 KTGDTDCYKIYVKSM
+810 KTGDTDCYKIYLRSM
-825 GWKVISIIF
+825 GWKVICIVF
-834 PTSVIG
+834 PASVFG
-840 AVLEAM
+840 AVLEAI
-846 PREYCARHSNEAN
+846 PQ
-859 DVEIWLRIWTEKGE
+859 IWLRIWTEKGE
-873 GSKDAHYAGGYIGLV
+873 GSKDAHYAGGYVGLV
-888 VASMALALLN
+888 VASMVLALLN

-908 KSSINLHEQLLNSVC
+908 KSSNNLHEQLLNSVC

-962 LTLRCLVQVGVVAS
+962 LTLRGLVQTGVVAS

-983 FLPVSILALYLI
+983 FLPISFLALYLI

-1024 TAGLAT
+1024 TTGLST
-1030 IRSFGWTNEFL
+1030 IRSFGWTNEL
-1041 AESFRMLNTS
+1041 LDESFGMLNIS

-1099 MVNLLGLNMTLTT
+1099 MVNLLGLNLTLTT

-1125 AIARLKSFIS
+1125 AIARLKSFIQS
-1135 DTPNENKSSEIEV
+1135 TPNENKQGETEI
-1148 PDNWPGGRIVFDGVT
+1148 PANWPLGEVVFDSVT
-1163 ASYSDESQPVLR
+1163 ASYS
-1175 DVSLVIEAGQKVCVC
+1175 
-1190 GRTGSGKSSFMLSI
+1190 GKSSLILSI
-1204 IRLLELQSGSIQIDD
+1204 LRLVELQAGSIRIDGQ
-1219 KDLASIPR
+1219 DLASLSR
-1227 QHIRSQITT
+1227 QNIRSQITT

-1246 TVRQNLDPEA
+1246 TVRQNLDPEL
-1256 LIQADEMLIEALKK
+1256 LIQADEILTEALRK
-1270 TTLWATIDTRGG
+1270 TTLWPIIEARGG
-1282 LDADLSEL
+1282 LDTDLTEL

-1313 LLDEPTSSVDNATD
+1313 LLDEPTSSVDSTTD
-1327 KDVRH
+1327 HGVRQ

-1347 HRLDYVTDF
+1347 HRLDYVTEF

-1366 VIETGNP
+1366 IIETGDP
-1373 KKLLAQDSA
+1373 KELLVQDSA
-1382 LKTLRG
+1382 LKALHG